1 MACRFNVPP
10 STTPGGLS
18 GSPLPLP
25 LHIYTR
31 GLTNGNQKGRTQA
44 HKNSGLS
51 LFSLFS
57 RLCFSLYYFLFSIS
71 YLFSHSII
79 IVFTNKGW
87 LCWLKVL
94 VALLVQMEE
103 RTDVFP
109 LIYCQSIY
117 IGRRTCD

>member
-1 MACRFNVPP
+1 
-10 STTPGGLS
+10 
-18 GSPLPLP
+18 
-25 LHIYTR
+25 
-31 GLTNGNQKGRTQA
+31 
-44 HKNSGLS
+44 
-51 LFSLFS
+51 
-57 RLCFSLYYFLFSIS
+57 LFSIS